1 LSAQPPRGGRLMAWA
16 RQKKPRASAILSIDF
31 QYVYAFSNF
40 NEKYI
45 RYRCKTF
52 LSKLV

>member
-1 LSAQPPRGGRLMAWA
+1 MPVDGAAMTWIRQEKRL
-16 RQKKPRASAILSIDF
+16 RAAILSIDF

-40 NEKYI
+40 NEKSI

-52 LSKLV
+52 GSKLV